1 MDLAFLEET
10 KFCLPARRSCRN
22 PSPAFPSP
30 CPTLPALCRISA
42 VNRRTPHQSQRGPL
56 TGTGPAGG
64 EDFVRKS
71 SPQFLPSHPN
81 VIELQENSTYWR
93 TIL

>member
-10 KFCLPARRSCRN
+10 KFCLPARRSCRK

-56 TGTGPAGG
+56 TGTGPAG
-64 EDFVRKS
+64 
-71 SPQFLPSHPN
+71 
-81 VIELQENSTYWR
+81 WR
-93 TIL
+93 